1 MIYEYTSTPYYRSTF
16 LHVNRYAWYRCAPLS
31 VATLVGGLVRVH
43 VFHRAIPILPQNAL
57 RRDYNGKSIEIIEG
71 HYLEV
76 VVLLYML

>member
-43 VFHRAIPILPQNAL
+43 VFHRAIPICYDKRVFLKENA
-57 RRDYNGKSIEIIEG
+57 S
-71 HYLEV
+71 
-76 VVLLYML
+76 